1 MADNVAITAGSGTNI
16 AADDVSSVYYQRVK
30 LDGGGDGAAVPILA
44 AGGVEASALRVT
56 LATDCTGQ
64 VKLAAGTAGIGK
76 LTSNSGV
83 DIGDVDILSIAA
95 GNNNIGNVDIVT
107 MPLGAYAASANLVY
121 GVSTDTMSTTS
132 AFTIIAAP
140 TTDLSIH
147 LTSLLV
153 TNEDA
158 DTGVVVNIAD
168 GATVKWKGY
177 AAKAGGGF
185 ASHFPAPLKWT
196 AGTAVTAYCSSTD
209 ASVHVSAAGFT
220 A

>member
-1 MADNVAITAGSGTNI
+1 MADNVSITSGSGTSI
-16 AADDVSSVYYQRVK
+16 ATDDVSSVHFQKIKV
-30 LDGGGDGAAVPILA
+30 DGGGDGASTPILA
-44 AGGVEASALRVT
+44 GNGVAASALRVT
-56 LATDCTGQ
+56 LASDGTGVVQ
-64 VKLAAGTAGIGK
+64 LAAGTNGIGK
-76 LTSNSGV
+76 LTANSGV
-83 DIGDVDILSIAA
+83 DIGDVDIASIAA

-140 TTDLSIH
+140 TTD
-147 LTSLLV
+147 
-153 TNEDA
+153 A
-158 DTGVVVNIAD
+158 DTGAVVNIAD

-185 ASHFPAPLKWT
+185 ASNFPAPLKWT

>member
-1 MADNVAITAGSGTNI
+1 MADNVSITSGSGTSI
-16 AADDVSSVYYQRVK
+16 ATDDVSSVHFQKIKV
-30 LDGGGDGAAVPILA
+30 DGGGDGASTPILA
-44 AGGVEASALRVT
+44 GNGVAASALRVT
-56 LATDCTGQ
+56 LASDGTGVVQ
-64 VKLAAGTAGIGK
+64 LAAGTNGIGK
-76 LTSNSGV
+76 LTANSGV
-83 DIGDVDILSIAA
+83 DIGDVDIASIAA

-147 LTSLLV
+147 LTSVLV

-158 DTGVVVNIAD
+158 DTGAVVNIAD

-185 ASHFPAPLKWT
+185 ASNFPAPLKWT